1 MLTAMQNLD
10 RRAQAIVDAQ
20 RALTAL
26 NPGQEALP
34 GWFRSWNELKFSV
47 QSLWLEQIVAQHT
60 RSDHEETEALH
71 RRFSEDWLPE
81 MERLDGELQR
91 QALASGLADLHPA
104 VAAALAEEPEPS
116 PRLLELRTE
125 ERQLF
130 KEYQTITARQEV
142 EYAGER
148 LTVAAAEARL
158 RTTREQ
164 DEREALWRQIKA
176 AELACAPALDTL
188 FGRLLQV
195 RRDIAFESGHPD
207 YASLNWAD
215 RADTIA
221 STETLLEA
229 IGEVFQGVERGLH
242 EHRAEA
248 LGVQTLRPWDLDVAL
263 TVPTTFQLPIEEYVP
278 TAERVLNRLD
288 VQFGDVVR
296 QIRDHGGF
304 DLAPRPGK
312 PNGNICAHSMKEG
325 RSVLVCNFSGGV
337 ESFRGLLHELGHA
350 AHHHSISSVPDHVF
364 WDFTGFWEVQEFY
377 AFVFTYIG
385 LLEFFELHAVSE
397 EERRWYLRS
406 TVERIMERFSDVEE
420 RTRLE
425 LWLYQQEPP
434 TTNEIDAASRRLTR
448 TAGVDWRDLDD
459 VLNKRWQKPHTFKY
473 AFYNID
479 YAIAMLAALQFVHA
493 YQQDRTASLERLKCS
508 MLLGATAGAQKI
520 FAEAGITYPFQRA
533 QLECARSV
541 LEDWLA

>member
-1 MLTAMQNLD
+1 MSTAIQNLD
-10 RRAQAIVDAQ
+10 GRAQAIVDAQ
-20 RALTAL
+20 QALVSL
-26 NPGQEALP
+26 QPGQDDLP
-34 GWFRSWNELKFSV
+34 TWFQSWNRLKLKI
-47 QSLWLEQIVAQHT
+47 QNLWLEQIVAQHT
-60 RSDHEETEALH
+60 QPDQEETEVLH
-71 RRFSEDWLPE
+71 RRFSEHWLPQ
-81 MERLDGELQR
+81 MERLDGALQQ
-91 QALASGLADLHPA
+91 QALDSGLAGLHPA
-104 VAAALAEEPEPS
+104 VAAALAEEPEAS
-116 PRLLELRTE
+116 PRLLELRTQ

-130 KEYQTITARQEV
+130 KDYQNIVSQQQV
-142 EYAGER
+142 EYAGEH

-158 RTTREQ
+158 RTTLERS
-164 DEREALWRQIKA
+164 EREALWRRIKA
-176 AELACAPALDTL
+176 AELACAPALDAL

-195 RRDIAFESGHPD
+195 RRDIAVESGHPN

-229 IGEVFQGVERGLH
+229 IGEVFEGVERGLQQ
-242 EHRAEA
+242 HRAEA

-263 TVPTTFQLPIEEYVP
+263 TSPTTFQLPIEEYVP

-312 PNGNICAHSMKEG
+312 PNGNICAHYMDEG
-325 RSVLVCNFSGGV
+325 RSVLICNFSGGV

-350 AHHHSISSVPDHVF
+350 SHHHSISSVPDHVF

-385 LLEFFELHAVSE
+385 LLELFELHAVSDD
-397 EERRWYLRS
+397 ERRWYLRS

-434 TTNEIDAASRRLTR
+434 TTDEIGAEYRRLTR
-448 TAGVDWRDLDD
+448 TAEVDWTGLDEILD
-459 VLNKRWQKPHTFKY
+459 KRWQKPHTFKY

-493 YQQDRTASLERLKCS
+493 YQQDKSAALRRLKCS
-508 MLLGATAGAQKI
+508 MLLGATVGAKRI

-533 QLECARSV
+533 QLEIARSV
-541 LEDWLA
+541 LEGWLS